1 VSEHGQSSA
10 EPDRPT
16 ALADAIER
24 AVAPWLERCVVDTAT
39 AQLGTCPAGL
49 AAEATA
55 MGHREAPALA
65 AAVREFLALDVE
77 AQRGTPLSVL
87 RAAVVHPTA
96 VLHAAGVPPVE
107 RDDFARRT
115 FPDDVYGLVPASWSD
130 LAPEV
135 QDPGIVWGAW
145 KAAVVLARRRPAGD
159 GETGPAAAPRPAAVS
174 PVAPAE
180 PSPAAPAEPSPGAP
194 ITRRVVGRGAPG

>member
-1 VSEHGQSSA
+1 VSEHGQPSG
-10 EPDRPT
+10 EPDPP
-16 ALADAIER
+16 AVLADAIQR
-24 AVAPWLERCVVDTAT
+24 AVGPWLERCVVDTAT
-39 AQLGTCPAGL
+39 AQLGACPATL
-49 AAEATA
+49 AAEASA
-55 MGHREAPALA
+55 MADREAPALA
-65 AAVREFLALDVE
+65 VAVRTFLGLDVE

-96 VLHAAGVPPVE
+96 VLRAAGVPAVE

-135 QDPGIVWGAW
+135 QEPGIVWGAW
-145 KAAVVLARRRPAGD
+145 KAAVVLARRRPAGIGD
-159 GETGPAAAPRPAAVS
+159 GGPTAAPEPVDASRPAAAGPQAGES
-174 PVAPAE
+174 
-180 PSPAAPAEPSPGAP
+180 SPGAP